1 MMSARAGITSG
12 KEARPPLD
20 VLEAMRKR
28 RMHRSFAPE
37 RLDDETLRTFAWAAT
52 RAPAGGNQ
60 RSRFLLVVKDPALV
74 RTVVEVTPSYIGTL
88 PAAIICVLTDLETA
102 EEQMGPQGR
111 DHLARIDA
119 GAATEHIALAAVALG
134 LGAYLFRCSNESALR
149 AVLDLPE
156 HVRVE
161 WLAAV
166 GKIAETPSF
175 APKAPREVVYVDRW
189 GGEEWE
195 VRRP

>member
-1 MMSARAGITSG
+1 M
-12 KEARPPLD
+12 D

-28 RMHRSFAPE
+28 RMHRYFAPE
-37 RLDDETLRTFAWAAT
+37 PLDDGILQTFAWAAT

-60 RSRFLLVVKDPALV
+60 PSRFLLVVKDPRLV

-88 PAAIICVLTDLETA
+88 PAAIICVLTDVECA
-102 EEQMGPQGR
+102 EEQMGTQGR
-111 DHLARIDA
+111 HHLSRIDA
-119 GAATEHIALAAVALG
+119 GAATEHIALAAVELG
-134 LGAYLFRCSNESALR
+134 LGCYLFRCSNEAALR

-156 HVRVE
+156 RIRVD

-166 GKIAETPSF
+166 GKIPETPSF
-175 APKAPREVVYVDRW
+175 APKAPRQVVYVDRW
-189 GGEEWE
+189 GGEQWE